1 MKAKLRALALACA
14 LGSSVNA
21 VPEGAP
27 TTIVTIVID
36 DLGHYDT
43 SVFNPSSPTPHLKSL
58 AEGGVRLGRHYTYKY
73 CASWCWIRF
82 SNSKEEMECRDMMI
96 GICVYFL

>member
-1 MKAKLRALALACA
+1 MKAKSRALVLAWVWGSLVHAL
-14 LGSSVNA
+14 
-21 VPEGAP
+21 PEGAP

-58 AEGGVRLGRHYTYKY
+58 AEGGITLGRHYTYKY
-73 CASWCWIRF
+73 CALLLCGRW
-82 SNSKEEMECRDMMI
+82 
-96 GICVYFL
+96 